1 MVWIKYFLKKMIYKK
16 HIFVCTNLRD
26 KQENRECCAAKN
38 SDLIRLELVKLIKKN
53 KLNTTIRSNKSGCL
67 NLCEFGP
74 VLVIY
79 PIGIWYIKVE
89 IKDVKEIFEKSILN
103 NNIIDRLIPKSN
115 ILREVNR
122 LRSN

>member
-1 MVWIKYFLKKMIYKK
+1 MIYKK
-16 HIFVCTNLRD
+16 HIFICTNLRN
-26 KQENRECCAAKN
+26 KKKNRECCSTKN

-53 KLNTTIRSNKSGCL
+53 KLNTTVRSNKSGCL

-79 PIGIWYIKVE
+79 PSCLWYVKVQ

-103 NNIIDRLIPKSN
+103 DKIIERLVPKSN
-115 ILREVNR
+115 ILSDINR
-122 LRSN
+122 LRLN

>member
-26 KQENRECCAAKN
+26 KQKNRECCSAKN